1 MNKLVKRLK
10 EQQSVE
16 YLLFNSIPIIIKDK
30 LTNNIDIKSLI
41 KSIENALPYSF
52 RKLIN
57 SIVILD
63 DPTFSQ
69 RKINAFYH
77 NDTLFIS
84 NNQDNESDILDDIV
98 HEYSHALEEKFEEEI
113 YFDSSIKDEFINKR
127 MQVERILRTFDYDTK
142 KYDFKEINYNKSL
155 DNFLLSVVGYE
166 KFQNLTNHGLFI
178 NPYAATSL
186 REYFATGFEEYILG
200 DHKELEVISPKL
212 YKKLHSIMRTV
223 Y

>member
-1 MNKLVKRLK
+1 VNKLVKRLK

-63 DPTFSQ
+63 DPIFSQ
-69 RKINAFYH
+69 RKINAFYY

-84 NNQDNESDILDDIV
+84 NNQDNENDILDDIV

-113 YFDSSIKDEFINKR
+113 YFDGSIKDEFISKR
-127 MQVERILRTFDYDTK
+127 MQIERILRTFGYDTK
-142 KYDFKEINYNKSL
+142 KYDFKEIDYNKSL

-212 YKKLHSIMRTV
+212 YKKLHSIMQTA

>member
-10 EQQSVE
+10 EQQNVE

-41 KSIENALPYSF
+41 KSIENVLPYSF

-63 DPTFSQ
+63 DPMFSQ

-84 NNQDNESDILDDIV
+84 NNQDNENDILDDIV

-127 MQVERILRTFDYDTK
+127 VQIERILRTFDYDTR
-142 KYDFKEINYNKSL
+142 KYDFKEIDYNKSL

-212 YKKLHSIMRTV
+212 YKKLHSIMQAA

>member
-10 EQQSVE
+10 EQQNVE

-30 LTNNIDIKSLI
+30 LTNNIDIRSLI
-41 KSIENALPYSF
+41 KSVENVLPYSF

-57 SIVILD
+57 SIIILD
-63 DPTFSQ
+63 DPIFSQ

-84 NNQDNESDILDDIV
+84 NNQDNENDILDDIV

-113 YFDSSIKDEFINKR
+113 YFDGSIKDEFISKR
-127 MQVERILRTFDYDTK
+127 IQTERILRTSGYDTK
-142 KYDFKEINYNKSL
+142 NYDFKEISYNKSL
-155 DNFLLSVVGYE
+155 DNLFLNVIGYD
-166 KFQNLTNHGLFI
+166 KFQSLTKYRLFI

-200 DHKELEVISPKL
+200 DHQELQVVSPKL
-212 YKKLHSIMRTV
+212 YEKIKERIE
-223 Y
+223 

>member
-10 EQQSVE
+10 EQQNVE

-30 LTNNIDIKSLI
+30 LTNNIDIRSLI
-41 KSIENALPYSF
+41 KSVENVLPYSF

-57 SIVILD
+57 SIIILD
-63 DPTFSQ
+63 DPIFSQ

-84 NNQDNESDILDDIV
+84 NNQDDENDILDDIV

-113 YFDSSIKDEFINKR
+113 YFDGSIKDEFISKR
-127 MQVERILRTFDYDTK
+127 IQTERILRTSGYDTK
-142 KYDFKEINYNKSL
+142 NYDFKEISYNKSL
-155 DNFLLSVVGYE
+155 DNLFLNVIGYD
-166 KFQNLTNHGLFI
+166 KFQSLTKYRLFI

-200 DHKELEVISPKL
+200 DHQELQVVSPKL
-212 YKKLHSIMRTV
+212 YEKIKERIE
-223 Y
+223 

>member
-1 MNKLVKRLK
+1 VNKLVKRLK

-30 LTNNIDIKSLI
+30 LTNNVDIKNLI
-41 KSIENALPYSF
+41 KSIENALPHSF

-63 DPTFSQ
+63 DPMFSQ

-77 NDTLFIS
+77 NDILFIS
-84 NNQDNESDILDDIV
+84 NNQDNENDILDDIV

-127 MQVERILRTFDYDTK
+127 VQVERILRTFDYDTK
-142 KYDFKEINYNKSL
+142 KYDFKEIDYNKNL

-212 YKKLHSIMRTV
+212 YKKLHSIMQTA

>member
-10 EQQSVE
+10 EQQNVE
-16 YLLFNSIPIIIKDK
+16 YLLFNSIPITIKDK
-30 LTNNIDIKSLI
+30 LTNNIDIRSLI
-41 KSIENALPYSF
+41 KSVENVLPYSF

-57 SIVILD
+57 SIIILD
-63 DPTFSQ
+63 DPIFSQ

-84 NNQDNESDILDDIV
+84 NNQDDENDILDDIV

-127 MQVERILRTFDYDTK
+127 IQLERILRTSGYNMKD
-142 KYDFKEINYNKSL
+142 YDFKKINYDKNL
-155 DNFLLSVVGYE
+155 DKLFLNVIGYD
-166 KFQNLTNHGLFI
+166 KFQSLTKYRLFI

-186 REYFATGFEEYILG
+186 KEYFATGFEEYILG
-200 DHKELEVISPKL
+200 DHKELQVVSPKL
-212 YKKLHSIMRTV
+212 YKKLHNIMQIV
-223 Y
+223 Q

>member
-10 EQQSVE
+10 EQQNVE

-30 LTNNIDIKSLI
+30 LTNNIDIRSLI
-41 KSIENALPYSF
+41 KSVENVLPYSF

-57 SIVILD
+57 SIIILD
-63 DPTFSQ
+63 DPIFSQ

-84 NNQDNESDILDDIV
+84 NNQDDENDILDDIV

-113 YFDSSIKDEFINKR
+113 YFDGSIKDEFISKR
-127 MQVERILRTFDYDTK
+127 MQVERILRTSGYDTK
-142 KYDFKEINYNKSL
+142 NYDFKEISYNKSL
-155 DNFLLSVVGYE
+155 DNLFLNVIGYD
-166 KFQNLTNHGLFI
+166 KFQSLTKYRLFI

-200 DHKELEVISPKL
+200 DHQELQVVSPKL
-212 YKKLHSIMRTV
+212 YEKIKERIE
-223 Y
+223 

>member
-10 EQQSVE
+10 EQQNIE

-30 LTNNIDIKSLI
+30 LSNNIDIKNLI
-41 KSIENALPYSF
+41 NSIENALPYSF

-57 SIVILD
+57 SIIILD

-69 RKINAFYH
+69 RKINAFYY
-77 NDTLFIS
+77 NSSLYIS
-84 NNQDNESDILDDIV
+84 NNQDNENDILDDIV

-113 YFDSSIKDEFINKR
+113 YFDGSIKDEFINKR
-127 MQVERILRTFDYDTK
+127 NQLERILRTSGHDTED
-142 KYDFKEINYNKSL
+142 YDFKEINYNKSL
-155 DNFLLSVVGYE
+155 DNLFLNVIGYE

-200 DHKELEVISPKL
+200 DHKELQVISPKL
-212 YKKLHSIMRTV
+212 HNKLHSIMQIL
-223 Y
+223 

>member
-1 MNKLVKRLK
+1 VNKLVKRLK
-10 EQQSVE
+10 EQQNVE

-30 LTNNIDIKSLI
+30 LTNNIDIRSLI
-41 KSIENALPYSF
+41 KSVENVLPYSF

-57 SIVILD
+57 SIIILD
-63 DPTFSQ
+63 DPIFSQ

-84 NNQDNESDILDDIV
+84 NNQDDENDILDDIV

-113 YFDSSIKDEFINKR
+113 YFDGSIKDEFISKR
-127 MQVERILRTFDYDTK
+127 IQTERILRTSGYDTK
-142 KYDFKEINYNKSL
+142 NYDFKEISYNKSL
-155 DNFLLSVVGYE
+155 DNLFLNVIGYD
-166 KFQNLTNHGLFI
+166 KFQSLTKYRLFI

-200 DHKELEVISPKL
+200 DHQELQVVSPKL
-212 YKKLHSIMRTV
+212 YEKIKERIE
-223 Y
+223 

>member
-1 MNKLVKRLK
+1 M
-10 EQQSVE
+10 
-16 YLLFNSIPIIIKDK
+16 
-30 LTNNIDIKSLI
+30 
-41 KSIENALPYSF
+41 
-52 RKLIN
+52 
-57 SIVILD
+57 
-63 DPTFSQ
+63 FSQ

-84 NNQDNESDILDDIV
+84 NNQDNENDILDDIV

-113 YFDSSIKDEFINKR
+113 YFDGSIKDEFISKR
-127 MQVERILRTFDYDTK
+127 MQIERILRTSGYDTK
-142 KYDFKEINYNKSL
+142 KYHFKEIDYNKSL

-212 YKKLHSIMRTV
+212 YKKLHSIMQTA

>member
-10 EQQSVE
+10 EQQNVE

-30 LTNNIDIKSLI
+30 LTNNIDIRSLI
-41 KSIENALPYSF
+41 KSVENVLPYSF

-57 SIVILD
+57 SIIILD
-63 DPTFSQ
+63 DPIFSQ

-77 NDTLFIS
+77 NNTLFIS
-84 NNQDNESDILDDIV
+84 NNQDDENDILDDIV

-113 YFDSSIKDEFINKR
+113 YFDGSIKDEFISKR
-127 MQVERILRTFDYDTK
+127 IQTERILRTSGYDTK
-142 KYDFKEINYNKSL
+142 NYDFKEISYNKSL
-155 DNFLLSVVGYE
+155 DNLFLNVIGYD
-166 KFQNLTNHGLFI
+166 KFQSLTKYRLFI

-200 DHKELEVISPKL
+200 DHQELQVVSPKL
-212 YKKLHSIMRTV
+212 YEKIKERIE
-223 Y
+223 

>member
-1 MNKLVKRLK
+1 VNKLVKRLK
-10 EQQSVE
+10 EQQNVE

-57 SIVILD
+57 SIIILD
-63 DPTFSQ
+63 DPIFSQ

-77 NDTLFIS
+77 NNTLFIS
-84 NNQDNESDILDDIV
+84 NNQDDENDILDDIV
-98 HEYSHALEEKFEEEI
+98 HEYSHALEEKFEEKI
-113 YFDSSIKDEFINKR
+113 YFDGSIKDEFISKR
-127 MQVERILRTFDYDTK
+127 MQIERILRTSGYDTK
-142 KYDFKEINYNKSL
+142 NYDFKEISYNKSL
-155 DNFLLSVVGYE
+155 DNLFLNVIGYN
-166 KFQNLTNHGLFI
+166 KFQSLTKYRLFI

-212 YKKLHSIMRTV
+212 YKKLHSTIQITQ
-223 Y
+223 

>member
-1 MNKLVKRLK
+1 VNKLVKRLK
-10 EQQSVE
+10 EQQNIE

-30 LTNNIDIKSLI
+30 LSNNIDIKNLI
-41 KSIENALPYSF
+41 NSIENALPYSF

-57 SIVILD
+57 SIIILD

-69 RKINAFYH
+69 RKINAFYY
-77 NDTLFIS
+77 NSSLYIS
-84 NNQDNESDILDDIV
+84 NNQDNENDILDDIV

-113 YFDSSIKDEFINKR
+113 YFDGSIKDEFISKR
-127 MQVERILRTFDYDTK
+127 NQLERILRTSGYDTE
-142 KYDFKEINYNKSL
+142 KYNFKEINYNKSL
-155 DNFLLSVVGYE
+155 DSLLLSVVGYE

-200 DHKELEVISPKL
+200 DHKELQVISPRL
-212 YKKLHSIMRTV
+212 YKKLHSIMQIV
-223 Y
+223 Q